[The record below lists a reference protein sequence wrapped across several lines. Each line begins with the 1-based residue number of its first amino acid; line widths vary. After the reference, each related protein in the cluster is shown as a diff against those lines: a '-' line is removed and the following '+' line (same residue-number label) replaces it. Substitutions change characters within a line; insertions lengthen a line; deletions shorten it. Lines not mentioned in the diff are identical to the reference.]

1 MAKKVIELNHVSKIY
16 KLFGNDKKRF
26 LATFNKSIKYKEK
39 IAINDITFSVDK
51 GESVAI
57 FGRNGAGKSTI
68 CLLYTSDLRIFS
80 WNRCVAGQCAG
91 ADRQRNCYYEGCYL
105 HARRYHELPASK
117 RCAEQGRVHHHG
129 KSP

>member
-68 CLLYTSDLRIFS
+68 LKMITGVSYPTYA
-80 WNRCVAGQCAG
+80 VT
-91 ADRQRNCYYEGCYL
+91 
-105 HARRYHELPASK
+105 
-117 RCAEQGRVHHHG
+117 V
-129 KSP
+129 